1 LYFLGIQKAPTV
13 PGSYASPRSVFS
25 GRAADFA
32 LCRFDFPHSTHPL
45 FIAWAALFAT
55 GGRAYSERLGH
66 GATVVVLART
76 GSGHTQH
83 QPHFV
88 GAPHSRFGNLLALA
102 LVALSFRFNKQSNMP
117 EPGSISGTSAEDKF
131 SLRSVPLGSVALA
144 LGIAITALAHLIFAA
159 SPTGRTLTPLNIVLL
174 CAGPLLVAAAS
185 LWQWIVARDAQRN
198 QTQNRLARSGAE
210 LPTSKTAT
218 GDEVVSSNG
227 GSNGHSDGSANG
239 HGEASAPSGA
249 SLLSNSLSPHTG
261 DLAPNL
267 MGTAT
272 TSNKPVKPILPE
284 VEVPVLQVGT
294 TTHPAEMLSL
304 LLLPCVVGLVG
315 AWHFSSHNASLHAAG
330 KGHGLWGE
338 VWWAPTLVA
347 LAGIRFI
354 ATTLQH
360 TRFTKTLRD
369 RTVTLKDEVSLRT
382 HQLATLHAVAAD
394 LNNTLNREQV
404 LSTALERMIDAAR
417 ADAGAVWLRTD
428 FDGMSEVEEGTGN
441 GAGIVRAQLSSIT
454 NAAFL
459 RREVEL
465 REVERRHTK
474 RDTTLKPPM
483 PRWRLVRSSGGEKD
497 AQAHALNVMNEG
509 LERGG
514 LTYCAQICST
524 DVETFG
530 SAHVAPI
537 RWKGEVMGALG
548 VMRWQGQLA
557 PAERALLESIAL
569 EVGSALQNAYLYQEA
584 RRRADL
590 DGVTDLFNHRTV
602 QEKLSVML
610 QQARQTNKV
619 LTIVMMD
626 LNNFKFFNDTYGHPV
641 GDTVLRTVAQCL
653 RDTCR
658 TDDIIGRYG
667 GDEFVAL
674 LPDTDAHGALE
685 VCSRIAAR
693 VEEEAY
699 QGADGRRIPIQLS
712 FGAAVF
718 PHDGGAALELLTIA
732 DANLYEAKR
741 GGAPLMIQRSPA
753 EETQELRQLKEVA

>member
-1 LYFLGIQKAPTV
+1 MQSMRQQA
-13 PGSYASPRSVFS
+13 
-25 GRAADFA
+25 
-32 LCRFDFPHSTHPL
+32 
-45 FIAWAALFAT
+45 
-55 GGRAYSERLGH
+55 
-66 GATVVVLART
+66 
-76 GSGHTQH
+76 
-83 QPHFV
+83 V
-88 GAPHSRFGNLLALA
+88 G
-102 LVALSFRFNKQSNMP
+102 
-117 EPGSISGTSAEDKF
+117 
-131 SLRSVPLGSVALA
+131 
-144 LGIAITALAHLIFAA
+144 
-159 SPTGRTLTPLNIVLL
+159 
-174 CAGPLLVAAAS
+174 
-185 LWQWIVARDAQRN
+185 
-198 QTQNRLARSGAE
+198 
-210 LPTSKTAT
+210 
-218 GDEVVSSNG
+218 
-227 GSNGHSDGSANG
+227 
-239 HGEASAPSGA
+239 
-249 SLLSNSLSPHTG
+249 
-261 DLAPNL
+261 
-267 MGTAT
+267 
-272 TSNKPVKPILPE
+272 
-284 VEVPVLQVGT
+284 
-294 TTHPAEMLSL
+294 
-304 LLLPCVVGLVG
+304 
-315 AWHFSSHNASLHAAG
+315 
-330 KGHGLWGE
+330 
-338 VWWAPTLVA
+338 
-347 LAGIRFI
+347 
-354 ATTLQH
+354 
-360 TRFTKTLRD
+360 
-369 RTVTLKDEVSLRT
+369 LKDEVSLRT

-404 LSTALERMIDAAR
+404 LSTALERMIDAAQ

-428 FDGMSEVEEGTGN
+428 FDGMSDLEDGKTGN
-441 GAGIVRAQLSSIT
+441 GVGIVRAQISSIT
-454 NAAFL
+454 NAALL

-465 REVERRHTK
+465 REVERRHNK
-474 RDTTLKPPM
+474 RDATLKPPM
-483 PRWRLVRSSGGEKD
+483 PRWRLVRSSGGEKE
-497 AQAHALNVMNEG
+497 AQQHALNVMNEG

-524 DVETFG
+524 DIETFG

-548 VMRWQGQLA
+548 VMRWQGHLA

-699 QGADGRRIPIQLS
+699 QVRMAVAFLS
-712 FGAAVF
+712 GCRLALPFTRTTEMPLSNCLPSPTPTCMKPSAAA
-718 PHDGGAALELLTIA
+718 H
-732 DANLYEAKR
+732 R
-741 GGAPLMIQRSPA
+741 
-753 EETQELRQLKEVA
+753 